1 MFVRASGIQQIT
13 IQTVEPMNKI
23 FLLAILALCASCMC
37 RQTVSESVVSEPE
50 DGVIVAEEEVYP
62 LAQLSVSET
71 QESELSTVPVD
82 STDKSSIELMMESI
96 GLVDIE
102 TLTDD
107 IPVSLMYA
115 RDDNFT
121 GKVMYKDLTRA
132 YLHPEAA
139 KALLKAQAELK
150 RIRPDLS
157 LKVYDAARPMSVQQI
172 MWDAVKNTDQQ
183 IYVSNPAKG
192 GGLHNYGLAVDVTL
206 CDVATGDTLTMGTHI
221 DYFGKRAQV
230 RYEEEF
236 LADSTLSREAYENR
250 LILRKV
256 MTAAGYKVLLSEW
269 WHFNFK
275 TRAEAKENY
284 TVIP

>member
-1 MFVRASGIQQIT
+1 MRISLVVLLVLLCTFFKCRQN
-13 IQTVEPMNKI
+13 VEP
-23 FLLAILALCASCMC
+23 
-37 RQTVSESVVSEPE
+37 VVTEVTE
-50 DGVIVAEEEVYP
+50 VAEVAE
-62 LAQLSVSET
+62 QD
-71 QESELSTVPVD
+71 TVV
-82 STDKSSIELMMESI
+82 KSAIELKMEAI

-121 GKVMYKDLTRA
+121 GKVMYHDLTRA

-139 KALLKAQAELK
+139 RALLKAQAALK

-172 MWDAVKNTDQQ
+172 MWDAVKDTDKQ
-183 IYVSNPAKG
+183 IYVSNPARG

-206 CDVATGDTLTMGTHI
+206 CEVATGDTLTMGTHI

-230 RYEEEF
+230 RHEATF
-236 LADSTLSREAYENR
+236 LADGSLSQEAYENR
-250 LILRKV
+250 LLLRNV
-256 MTAAGYKVLLSEW
+256 MTSAGYKVLLSEW
-269 WHFNFK
+269 WHFNFR
-275 TRAEAKENY
+275 TRDEAKSNY

>member
-50 DGVIVAEEEVYP
+50 DSVIVAEEEVYP

-206 CDVATGDTLTMGTHI
+206 CDVATGDTLAMGTHI

>member
-1 MFVRASGIQQIT
+1 
-13 IQTVEPMNKI
+13 MNKI
-23 FLLAILALCASCMC
+23 CLVLSMTLCVSCMC
-37 RQTVSESVVSEPE
+37 QQSNVQAGAPVQQPSEEAVEQ
-50 DGVIVAEEEVYP
+50 VAPPVEEVQTP
-62 LAQLSVSET
+62 PAEKVVET
-71 QESELSTVPVD
+71 KTPEPKAVIDTTGKTKLE
-82 STDKSSIELMMESI
+82 IMMESI
-96 GLVDIE
+96 GLVDIA

-121 GKVMYKDLTRA
+121 GKILYKDLSRA

-139 KALLKAQAELK
+139 RALLKAQAELK
-150 RIRPDLS
+150 KIRPDLS
-157 LKVYDAARPMSVQQI
+157 LKVYDAARPMSVQKI
-172 MWDAVKNTDQQ
+172 MHDAVKGTEQH

-230 RYEEEF
+230 RYEEQF
-236 LADSTLSREAYENR
+236 LADSTLTREAYENR
-250 LILRKV
+250 LLLRKV
-256 MTAAGYKVLLSEW
+256 MVAAGYKVLLSEW

-275 TRAEAKENY
+275 TRDEAKANY

>member
-1 MFVRASGIQQIT
+1 
-13 IQTVEPMNKI
+13 MNKI
-23 FLLAILALCASCMC
+23 CLVLSMTLCVSCMC
-37 RQTVSESVVSEPE
+37 QQSNVQAGAPVQQPSEEAVEQVAPPVEVVQTPPAEKVVETKTTEPKA
-50 DGVIVAEEEVYP
+50 VIDTTGKTKLE
-62 LAQLSVSET
+62 
-71 QESELSTVPVD
+71 
-82 STDKSSIELMMESI
+82 IMMESI
-96 GLVDIE
+96 GLVDIA

-121 GKVMYKDLTRA
+121 GKILYKDLSRA

-139 KALLKAQAELK
+139 RALLKAQAELK
-150 RIRPDLS
+150 KIRPDLS
-157 LKVYDAARPMSVQQI
+157 LKVYDAARPMSVQKI
-172 MWDAVKNTDQQ
+172 MHDVVKGTEQH

-230 RYEEEF
+230 RYEEQF
-236 LADSTLSREAYENR
+236 LADSTLTREAYENR
-250 LILRKV
+250 LLLRKV
-256 MTAAGYKVLLSEW
+256 MVAAGYKVLLSEW

-275 TRAEAKENY
+275 TRDEAKANY

>member
-1 MFVRASGIQQIT
+1 
-13 IQTVEPMNKI
+13 MNRI
-23 FLLAILALCASCMC
+23 PLVISMALCVSCMC
-37 RQTVSESVVSEPE
+37 QQNNSKIDEPQ
-50 DGVIVAEEEVYP
+50 AEVP
-62 LAQLSVSET
+62 
-71 QESELSTVPVD
+71 QEIEVPVEAEPTEPAEPTEEPAHVAATPIKID
-82 STDKSSIELMMESI
+82 TTGKSPIEVKMELI

-121 GKVMYKDLTRA
+121 GKILYKDLNRA
-132 YLHPEAA
+132 YLHPDAA
-139 KALLKAQAELK
+139 KALLKAQAALK
-150 RIRPDLS
+150 KIRPDLS
-157 LKVYDAARPMSVQQI
+157 LKVYDAARPMSVQQL
-172 MWDAVKNTDQQ
+172 MFDVVKGTDQQ
-183 IYVSNPAKG
+183 IYVSNPANG
-192 GGLHNYGLAVDVTL
+192 GGLHNYGLAVDVSL

-221 DYFGKRAQV
+221 DYFGRRAQV
-230 RYEEEF
+230 RYENEF

-250 LILRKV
+250 LLLRKV
-256 MTAAGYKVLLSEW
+256 MTSAGYKVLSTEW

>member
-1 MFVRASGIQQIT
+1 MS
-13 IQTVEPMNKI
+13 KI
-23 FLLAILALCASCMC
+23 FLVFSMALCVSCMC
-37 RQTVSESVVSEPE
+37 QQNNSQTDASLEVNTEIEEVVADEPMPEEELYVREPE
-50 DGVIVAEEEVYP
+50 VLEP
-62 LAQLSVSET
+62 P
-71 QESELSTVPVD
+71 TVRID
-82 STDKSSIELMMESI
+82 TTGKSPIEIKMEMI

-115 RDDNFT
+115 RNDNFT
-121 GKVMYKDLTRA
+121 GKILYKDLNRA
-132 YLHPEAA
+132 YLQPDAA

-150 RIRPDLS
+150 KIRPDLS
-157 LKVYDAARPMSVQQI
+157 LKVYDAARPMSVQQL
-172 MWDAVKNTDQQ
+172 MYDVVKGTDQQ

-192 GGLHNYGLAVDVTL
+192 GGLHNYGLAVDVSL

-221 DYFGKRAQV
+221 DYFGLRAQV
-230 RYEEEF
+230 RHEEQF

-250 LILRKV
+250 LLLRKV
-256 MTAAGYKVLLSEW
+256 MTAAGYKVLSTEW

>member
-1 MFVRASGIQQIT
+1 
-13 IQTVEPMNKI
+13 MNKI
-23 FLLAILALCASCMC
+23 FLPAIVAICTSCMC

-50 DGVIVAEEEVYP
+50 DSVIVAEEEVYP
-62 LAQLSVSET
+62 LAQLSVSEI

-139 KALLKAQAELK
+139 KALLNAQAELK

-157 LKVYDAARPMSVQQI
+157 LRYMMLRVQ
-172 MWDAVKNTDQQ
+172 
-183 IYVSNPAKG
+183 
-192 GGLHNYGLAVDVTL
+192 
-206 CDVATGDTLTMGTHI
+206 CR
-221 DYFGKRAQV
+221 F
-230 RYEEEF
+230 
-236 LADSTLSREAYENR
+236 SR
-250 LILRKV
+250 
-256 MTAAGYKVLLSEW
+256 
-269 WHFNFK
+269 
-275 TRAEAKENY
+275 
-284 TVIP
+284 

>member
-1 MFVRASGIQQIT
+1 MMRISLIA
-13 IQTVEPMNKI
+13 
-23 FLLAILALCASCMC
+23 LLVLCTFFKC
-37 RQTVSESVVSEPE
+37 RDNAESVVT
-50 DGVIVAEEEVYP
+50 DAAVVQDTVA
-62 LAQLSVSET
+62 
-71 QESELSTVPVD
+71 
-82 STDKSSIELMMESI
+82 KSAIELKMEAI

-121 GKVMYKDLTRA
+121 GKVMYHDLTRA

-139 KALLKAQAELK
+139 RALLKAQAALK

-172 MWDAVKNTDQQ
+172 MWDAVKDTDKQ
-183 IYVSNPAKG
+183 IYVSNPARG

-230 RYEEEF
+230 RHEATF
-236 LADSTLSREAYENR
+236 IADGSLSREAYENR
-250 LILRKV
+250 LLLRNV
-256 MTAAGYKVLLSEW
+256 MTSAGYKVLLSEW

-275 TRAEAKENY
+275 TRDEAKANY

>member
-1 MFVRASGIQQIT
+1 MTYPQRRINPVKT
-13 IQTVEPMNKI
+13 ISPMNKI
-23 FLLAILALCASCMC
+23 FLVFSMAMCVSCMC
-37 RQTVSESVVSEPE
+37 QQNNTQTEIPQEPVTLPIGKSPIE
-50 DGVIVAEEEVYP
+50 IKMEE
-62 LAQLSVSET
+62 
-71 QESELSTVPVD
+71 
-82 STDKSSIELMMESI
+82 I

-121 GKVMYKDLTRA
+121 GRILYEDLNRA
-132 YLHPEAA
+132 YLHPDAA

-150 RIRPDLS
+150 KIRPDLS
-157 LKVYDAARPMSVQQI
+157 LKVYDAARPMSVQQA
-172 MWDAVKNTDQQ
+172 MFDVVKGTDQQ

-192 GGLHNYGLAVDVTL
+192 GGLHNYGLAVDVSL

-221 DYFGKRAQV
+221 DYFGLRAQV
-230 RYEEEF
+230 RHEEQF

-250 LILRKV
+250 LLLRKV
-256 MTAAGYKVLLSEW
+256 MTAAGYKVLSTEW

-275 TRAEAKENY
+275 TRAEARENY

>member
-50 DGVIVAEEEVYP
+50 DSVIVAEEEVYP